1 MVVGTVRGW
10 SSVAISVAVCLGAV
24 SVARAQPRRAD
35 FRLRGVASGG
45 FVVSGDQHS
54 VFDLDLPVVE
64 GEVRAGWVAHELLV
78 LEGRLGG
85 GAFLSST
92 QEAGGLIDVTAG
104 VEVGGA
110 VDVARLWG
118 SVHAGAGVTGDLVRP
133 VLRLAVGID
142 VAVSDEVAI
151 GPTIAYGHLF
161 QEDGEGYTDDA
172 SWATIGIAF
181 THRAILPEPEPE
193 PEPEP
198 SPRRRP
204 WLTRAPTPPPPAP
217 PPVPPEQLMQMLDE
231 AAGLEPR
238 ELLVPILFHFDS
250 TELVACSV
258 ASLRTLRDHLQAHEE
273 IEVLEIEGHADGSG
287 TTAYNQELSHR
298 RAEAIR
304 DWLIEH
310 GVESDRLR
318 VAARGEAAPV
328 ESNDEDAGREQNRR
342 VRFRVV
348 LER

>member
-1 MVVGTVRGW
+1 MGTVRGW
-10 SSVAISVAVCLGAV
+10 SSVAISVATCLIAFGRAH
-24 SVARAQPRRAD
+24 AQPTRSE

-45 FVVSGDQHS
+45 FVISGDQHS
-54 VFDLDLPVVE
+54 ALDLDLPVVE

-78 LEGRLGG
+78 LEARVGG
-85 GAFLSST
+85 GAFLSSE
-92 QEAGGLIDVTAG
+92 QSAGGLIDLT
-104 VEVGGA
+104 VGAELGGS

-133 VLRLAVGID
+133 TLRLAVGID

-151 GPTIAYGHLF
+151 GPTLAYGHLF
-161 QEDGEGYTDDA
+161 QEDGEGYSDDA
-172 SWATIGIAF
+172 SWATIGVSF

-193 PEPEP
+193 PEPP
-198 SPRRRP
+198 PGPRRRP
-204 WLTRAPTPPPPAP
+204 WLTRAPTPPPPPP
-217 PPVPPEQLMQMLDE
+217 PPVPQERFMELLDE

-258 ASLRTLRDHLQAHEE
+258 ASLRTLRDHLQDHQE

-287 TTAYNQELSHR
+287 TDAYNRELSHR

-304 DWLIEH
+304 AWLVEH
-310 GVESDRLR
+310 GVEEDRLR

-328 ESNDEDAGREQNRR
+328 ESNEEDAGREQNRR